1 MRDQVGVEGLPLF
14 GPADPPWKRFG
25 DGYVDAPR
33 ARLAD
38 PETSH
43 QAARDYHDHAEAQNA
58 QIVAYLRGRGA
69 HGATAGEI
77 EQELGWDKVTASRRI
92 SALRDA
98 QLLVTYDG
106 KTGPGHLSPELRRE
120 TPGRRPMCVHVAAE
134 MGLPVGTPPEL
145 LEQGKA
151 A

>member
-1 MRDQVGVEGLPLF
+1 MRDGPVGVEGLPIF
-14 GPADPPWKRFG
+14 AAVDPPWKRFG

-58 QIVAYLRGRGA
+58 QIVSYLVGRGA
-69 HGATAGEI
+69 RGATAGEI
-77 EQELGWDKVTASRRI
+77 EQDLGWDKVTASRRI
-92 SALRDA
+92 SALRRA
-98 QLLVTYDG
+98 GLLVTYDG
-106 KTGPGHLSPELRRE
+106 ETGTGHLSPEVRRA
-120 TPGRRPMCVHVAAE
+120 TPGRRSMCVHVAAE
-134 MGLPVGTPPEL
+134 WGLPVGRPPE